1 MSLFYFRFLSLCLP
15 TLLFAIQEDLV
26 LVEAGS
32 FYMWQE
38 GIQDD
43 EEPLHYVKV
52 KSFEID
58 RFETKI
64 DDWFFIADWA
74 VENGYDFSDS
84 STAPWGRP
92 YWYFLEDKE
101 NFPMNRVSWYDV
113 IKWCNAKSEYVGR
126 RPVYFSDSTKTQ
138 VYRQGES
145 VIRNNMVDWNSNGY
159 RLPTEE
165 EWERAARGK
174 KYNKNYPWGTNID
187 GSQANYKLS
196 GDPFDDGS
204 SPVGY
209 FNSNQ
214 VIAESQFSLDGEKE
228 VPLDVANDYGLYDM
242 TGNLSE
248 WCWDWYDERWYT
260 KKNGSSPSYGPNYSA
275 SNSGDKYKV
284 HRGGG
289 YKDGPGIDEG
299 KPLRIAFRHVEYP
312 SKSRR
317 SIGFRTVRSFV
328 EDELWSLSEDL
339 GAVAKNWY
347 YLDWLGY
354 YYKCENGWVFHPEL
368 GWIYPTG
375 EGAFDNWIYFPR
387 TGWMW
392 TAKFAYPFFYHAE
405 NLQWF
410 LSLQN
415 QQEHGWF
422 ESELDQSLHFWGRD
436 YKDG

>member
-32 FYMWQE
+32 FYMGQE

-113 IKWCNAKSEYVGR
+113 IKWCNAQSEYVGR

-214 VIAESQFSLDGEKE
+214 VIAESQFSLDGEK
-228 VPLDVANDYGLYDM
+228 
-242 TGNLSE
+242 
-248 WCWDWYDERWYT
+248 
-260 KKNGSSPSYGPNYSA
+260 
-275 SNSGDKYKV
+275 
-284 HRGGG
+284 
-289 YKDGPGIDEG
+289 
-299 KPLRIAFRHVEYP
+299 
-312 SKSRR
+312 
-317 SIGFRTVRSFV
+317 
-328 EDELWSLSEDL
+328 
-339 GAVAKNWY
+339 
-347 YLDWLGY
+347 
-354 YYKCENGWVFHPEL
+354 
-368 GWIYPTG
+368 
-375 EGAFDNWIYFPR
+375 
-387 TGWMW
+387 
-392 TAKFAYPFFYHAE
+392 
-405 NLQWF
+405 
-410 LSLQN
+410 
-415 QQEHGWF
+415 
-422 ESELDQSLHFWGRD
+422 
-436 YKDG
+436 

>member
-1 MSLFYFRFLSLCLP
+1 MHFDDISRLKQIIAPIFSEDADLPEFIEQTNQMFKLF
-15 TLLFAIQEDLV
+15 QENSIT
-26 LVEAGS
+26 E
-32 FYMWQE
+32 
-38 GIQDD
+38 
-43 EEPLHYVKV
+43 
-52 KSFEID
+52 
-58 RFETKI
+58 
-64 DDWFFIADWA
+64 
-74 VENGYDFSDS
+74 
-84 STAPWGRP
+84 
-92 YWYFLEDKE
+92 
-101 NFPMNRVSWYDV
+101 
-113 IKWCNAKSEYVGR
+113 
-126 RPVYFSDSTKTQ
+126 
-138 VYRQGES
+138 ES

-436 YKDG
+436 YKDR